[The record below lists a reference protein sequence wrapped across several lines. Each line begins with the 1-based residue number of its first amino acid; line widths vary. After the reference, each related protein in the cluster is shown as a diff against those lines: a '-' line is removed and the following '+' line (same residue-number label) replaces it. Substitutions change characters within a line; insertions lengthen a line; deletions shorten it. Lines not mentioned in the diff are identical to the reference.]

1 MAYLLHMET
10 STMVCSA
17 GLSND
22 GEMIAYR
29 EDKSASYAHSRRLS
43 VFLGELFE
51 DASIKPADLSA
62 VAVSQGP
69 GSYTGLRIGVSSA
82 KGLCYALDIPLIA
95 VDTMLVLSVNA
106 LKHLS
111 GQQMLQQDQED
122 EHGETLLC
130 PMIDARRMEVYYALF
145 TPALKNVRPTQAQV
159 VDRHTFA
166 DLLKSNRVI
175 FFGDGAA
182 KCRTAI
188 TGPNAVFLEDV
199 WPTAS
204 GMVAEAER
212 LFHLGD
218 FVDVAYFEPF
228 YLKDFLAGTPKV
240 KGLYT

>member
-1 MAYLLHMET
+1 MAYLLHIET

-51 DASIKPADLSA
+51 EASIKPTDLSA

-106 LKHLS
+106 LAHFS
-111 GQQMLQQDQED
+111 GQQILQKND
-122 EHGETLLC
+122 HGETLLC

-145 TPALKNVRPTQAQV
+145 SPALKNARPTQAQV
-159 VDRHTFA
+159 VDQQTFA
-166 DLLKSNRVI
+166 DLLKSNKVI
-175 FFGDGAA
+175 FFGDGAV
-182 KCRTAI
+182 KCQTAI

-212 LFHLGD
+212 LFHQGE
-218 FVDVAYFEPF
+218 FVDVAYFEPY